1 MSSAETILPLPIL
14 CRSLLFLSL
23 FFFFFFCLTDLA
35 RTSSTMLN
43 RCGEI
48 GCPCL
53 VLGFSGKNKYVW
65 FNYSTEITTVN
76 SLGCNLADL
85 FWCITIY
92 VIHTQSWFM
101 SLLFVARGF
110 FFFYKQKTR
119 LLLNMLLCNL
129 FFSLNTAFHVSTY
142 RCTF

>member
-14 CRSLLFLSL
+14 CRSLLFLS
-23 FFFFFFCLTDLA
+23 FFFFLFCLTDLA

-65 FNYSTEITTVN
+65 FNYSTEINTVN

-85 FWCITIY
+85 F
-92 VIHTQSWFM
+92 
-101 SLLFVARGF
+101 
-110 FFFYKQKTR
+110 
-119 LLLNMLLCNL
+119 
-129 FFSLNTAFHVSTY
+129 
-142 RCTF
+142 